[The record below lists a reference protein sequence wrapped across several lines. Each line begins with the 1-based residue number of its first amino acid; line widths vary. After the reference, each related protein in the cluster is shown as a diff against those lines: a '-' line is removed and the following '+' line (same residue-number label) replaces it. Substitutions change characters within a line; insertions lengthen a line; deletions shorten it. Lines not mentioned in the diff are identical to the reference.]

1 MSYYEER
8 LKKAELNCKYVEA
21 GFFGTIEDIANEIEK
36 GSVADVAH
44 VIRKLKLACD
54 VMEDALE
61 EADSAYERL
70 QEERESDEAVR
81 IEA

>member
-1 MSYYEER
+1 MIFNVPSYD
-8 LKKAELNCKYVEA
+8 
-21 GFFGTIEDIANEIEK
+21 FFEIHIANEIAK

-70 QEERESDEAVR
+70 QEERERDEAVR